1 MSDDITTIFVG
12 GIPDDMKEREFQ
24 NMFTFSPGFEAATLK
39 FPSPDDGPD
48 KDGQKKQ
55 IIGFAKFHTRM
66 EALEARDI
74 LTGRLVDAEKHCVLK
89 AEMAKKN
96 LHTKRGLSSLGLSSA
111 VGATFGF
118 DAPNVSSSVVNFQQ
132 QQQQI
137 PQSALPKMQ
146 HMGSQKPPISVPR
159 TASLTNATMA
169 SATAAATVSGHH
181 RPEHLRISGTR
192 AFNPFNDA
200 PMASAPIMGTKA
212 HRGFGSSSAFSSNSA
227 QVGLDHAAV
236 SSAVAAAAV
245 AAAAQMPGTA
255 GVMGGFMH
263 ADQLMASHSSMMLN
277 RRGSIHGSTPVSS
290 SMATNSSASFAA
302 AAAAAQSGSVYTN
315 GYQQAMQQ
323 AQLQSMPA
331 SEPSSPDGQDP
342 SFHMSAPQSVQPQ
355 QQHQG
360 QQPQQPKGLAS
371 HRPAVLD
378 IAALQPRLNQL
389 SLGQMS
395 ATTGSMMTPMGGA
408 PYSASAVSTPGGMML
423 PMATTRSVNSND
435 QNPPCNTIYVGN
447 LPIGAK
453 EDELWTIFQ
462 NSLGYK
468 RMSYKAKPNSGPMC
482 FVEFESIDFATLAM
496 NELDGRM
503 LTNSVGSGIRLS
515 YSKNPLGV
523 RSQSGNNPTTP
534 TTALSSAAAQAAAS
548 VAGGNSGSGGF
559 SQHLSSAAPSPY
571 GYSAMATPSLLQNS
585 AHQQRMHGVSPVH
598 QGIPA
603 SALHHH
609 QHKDASSP
617 SPPAQLQ
624 QQQQQ
629 QQQHLF
635 QQQMAYGGHH
645 YQQQHHHHHHHHQL
659 SMSSSSATS
668 PMPSPSTANAN
679 DDMTAV
685 PKDALS
691 FLHQPIHQLHKQA
704 TSGDHTTTSTGPS
717 TPPLTSTM

>member
-1 MSDDITTIFVG
+1 MDDITTIFVG

-39 FPSPDDGPD
+39 FPSPDDGLD

-66 EALEARDI
+66 EALEARDT
-74 LTGRLVDAEKHCVLK
+74 LTGRLVDAEKYCVLK

-111 VGATFGF
+111 VGATFGL
-118 DAPNVSSSVVNFQQ
+118 DTAAANPGGLQPP
-132 QQQQI
+132 

-146 HMGSQKPPISVPR
+146 KPPAAVPR
-159 TASLTNATMA
+159 TASLTNT
-169 SATAAATVSGHH
+169 TLAAAASGGHH
-181 RPEHLRISGTR
+181 RPEHLRISGSR

-200 PMASAPIMGTKA
+200 PLASAPIMGTKA
-212 HRGFGSSSAFSSNSA
+212 HRGFGSSSAFSSNSSQA
-227 QVGLDHAAV
+227 AIDPASASAHHVAV
-236 SSAVAAAAV
+236 SSAAAMASIP
-245 AAAAQMPGTA
+245 QMPGTA
-255 GVMGGFMH
+255 GAMGAFMH
-263 ADQLMASHSSMMLN
+263 GDQLMASHSNMMLN
-277 RRGSIHGSTPVSS
+277 RRGSIHGSTPVSNA
-290 SMATNSSASFAA
+290 MATNAPTSFAVPPGGIYA
-302 AAAAAQSGSVYTN
+302 N
-315 GYQQAMQQ
+315 GYQQAMQ

-331 SEPSSPDGQDP
+331 SEPDSPEGRD

-355 QQHQG
+355 PPQQ
-360 QQPQQPKGLAS
+360 QQSQPKGLAS

-378 IAALQPRLNQL
+378 IAALQPRLSQL

-395 ATTGSMMTPMGGA
+395 AATAAMMTPMGA
-408 PYSASAVSTPGGMML
+408 VPYSASAVSTPGGMML

-435 QNPPCNTIYVGN
+435 QNPPCNTLYVGN

-453 EDELWTIFQ
+453 EEELWMIFQ
-462 NSLGYK
+462 HSLGYK

-503 LTNSVGSGIRLS
+503 LSSSVGGGIRLS

-523 RSQSGNNPTTP
+523 RSQGNPTTP
-534 TTALSSAAAQAAAS
+534 TSALSSAAAQAAAS
-548 VAGGNSGSGGF
+548 AAGNNGGF
-559 SQHLSSAAPSPY
+559 QHLTSSAAPSPY
-571 GYSAMATPSLLQNS
+571 GYSAMATPSLMQTPI
-585 AHQQRMHGVSPVH
+585 QRLHGVSPVH
-598 QGIPA
+598 QGVA
-603 SALHHH
+603 STQAAAFN
-609 QHKDASSP
+609 QHKDTSSP
-617 SPPAQLQ
+617 SPPAQP
-624 QQQQQ
+624 
-629 QQQHLF
+629 QQHY

-645 YQQQHHHHHHHHQL
+645 YHHHQL

-668 PMPSPSTANAN
+668 PMPSPSTAVHSGGNAN

-691 FLHQPIHQLHKQA
+691 FLHQSIHQLHKQA
-704 TSGDHTTTSTGPS
+704 TSGDPTTTSTGPS